1 MPIAA
6 TTLRVLVEAPP
17 EAGVA
22 AEWALF
28 DSANRVL
35 RRGKDRPSA
44 WPAADRRE
52 AVIAAAHG
60 RLATVS
66 VPPLPPARASA
77 AARFALEDQLADVP
91 EASHVALA
99 PQALDGSVRTAIVAD
114 DWMRAFAAG
123 SKRCDIEW
131 DRALLECDLATAA
144 PGVWRWCAE
153 SVNDA
158 GFVRTDNGATIGVGP
173 ASADVPPGELVL
185 ALAGAGDRAPANVR
199 VDAAGASPALL
210 AHARKETRVEFVPG
224 ATWRWTDASPAAFAG
239 AIDLLSGNYGASPRA
254 GATDFVRLLRPALRV
269 AAIAIGVA
277 VIASVGEWVWL
288 RWQSASTER
297 EMETIAKGAVPD
309 YSVEAAGG
317 VTPAV
322 VLQRRERELKHRAG
336 LAARDDFVPLLARA
350 APALATLPAGA
361 LRGLAYGDGHIVL
374 ELQKL
379 DAAQTSRIQR
389 ELQQTGLIAIAAPTA
404 SGARLR
410 IGLN

>member
-17 EAGVA
+17 EAGRTA
-22 AEWALF
+22 DWALF

-60 RLATVS
+60 RLATVT

-77 AARFALEDQLADVP
+77 AARFALEDQLADAP
-91 EASHVALA
+91 EASHIALA
-99 PQALDGSVRTAIVAD
+99 PQAPDGTVRTAIVAD

-123 SKRCDIEW
+123 SKHCVIEW

-144 PGVWRWCAE
+144 PGIWRWCAA
-153 SVNDA
+153 SVNDV
-158 GFVRTDNGATIGVGP
+158 GFVRTDNGAPIGVGR

-210 AHARKETRVEFVPG
+210 AHASKETRVEFVPG

-239 AIDLLSGNYGASPRA
+239 AIDLLTGDYGAPLHA
-254 GATDFVRLLRPALRV
+254 DAADFVRLLRPALWV
-269 AAIAIGVA
+269 AAIAIGIA
-277 VIASVGEWVWL
+277 ILASVGEWVWL
-288 RWQSASTER
+288 RWQSASIGR
-297 EMETIAKGAVPD
+297 EMEAIAKSAVPE
-309 YSVEAAGG
+309 YSAEAAGG

-361 LRGLAYGDGHIVL
+361 LRGLAYGDGHLVL